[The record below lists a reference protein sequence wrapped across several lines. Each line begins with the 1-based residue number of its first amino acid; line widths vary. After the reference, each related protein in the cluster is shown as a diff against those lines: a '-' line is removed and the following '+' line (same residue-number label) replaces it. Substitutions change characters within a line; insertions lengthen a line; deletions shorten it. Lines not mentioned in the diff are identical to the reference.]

1 MWPKITSGTGSSC
14 SVHTVSQLRL
24 EHNGLI
30 HFTWAQVIE
39 KDGLPTKAQWMPTW
53 RSVCRLLGAGC
64 AFGAQYG
71 EKGM

>member
-1 MWPKITSGTGSSC
+1 MTIVWPKITSGTGSSC

-30 HFTWAQVIE
+30 DSTQVTE

-53 RSVCRLLGAGC
+53 KSVNRLLGVGC
-64 AFGAQYG
+64 AFGWSSAW
-71 EKGM
+71 